1 MKKIIYLLLL
11 LYWLPTQ
18 AILAQDTDLEKIK
31 ELLIG
36 YWNVEDK
43 GTLIIESTGEIFMHV
58 NGEIVQSATWKLSE
72 DGVNFYIMENGEI
85 EETMEILEITETVFA
100 FKSNSTTMLL
110 NRTDPSSILM
120 PDDLTIEPVRP
131 QVSLSSEEL
140 KERKRL
146 LVGNWAIEGEGTLVI
161 QENGVI
167 QEKKDGEIQHEGTWK
182 LSEEGTTFYILEN
195 GEVEEELIILDI
207 TEEKLIGESK
217 NGKDVT
223 LFREKPVV
231 KVDVKARKKFL
242 IGTWETNVLD
252 AEAGEGSEPSLQLII
267 KKDGTVTSVRG
278 EEFKKEGR
286 WTLSEDGV
294 YLVIS
299 SEEGSDTRM
308 RIVSV
313 DKENMQ
319 LFNRSQK
326 FDFIR
331 IK

>member
-1 MKKIIYLLLL
+1 
-11 LYWLPTQ
+11 
-18 AILAQDTDLEKIK
+18 
-31 ELLIG
+31 
-36 YWNVEDK
+36 
-43 GTLIIESTGEIFMHV
+43 
-58 NGEIVQSATWKLSE
+58 
-72 DGVNFYIMENGEI
+72 
-85 EETMEILEITETVFA
+85 
-100 FKSNSTTMLL
+100 
-110 NRTDPSSILM
+110 M
-120 PDDLTIEPVRP
+120 PDDLTVEPVRP